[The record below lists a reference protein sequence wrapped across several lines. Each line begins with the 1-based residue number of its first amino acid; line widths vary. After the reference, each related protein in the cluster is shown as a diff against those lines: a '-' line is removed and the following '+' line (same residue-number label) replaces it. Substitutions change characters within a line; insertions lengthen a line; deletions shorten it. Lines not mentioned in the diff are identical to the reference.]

1 MNTTDE
7 TMPATGEVR
16 DEETAL
22 ALRLWIALAR
32 AHNAVAVRAQADVAR
47 HGLTVAEFGVLE
59 ALYHKGPML
68 LNEVQRRI
76 LVSSGGITY
85 LVDRLEKRGLVERRD
100 CPGDR
105 RARLAA
111 LTPEGE
117 TLVAGIFPQHAAV
130 IRDALRGLTA
140 DEQREATRLLRALQA
155 GAEVQGS
162 TPEGS

>member
-1 MNTTDE
+1 MNTPDE
-7 TMPATGEVR
+7 TQGHPAAVR
-16 DEETAL
+16 DEETAQ
-22 ALRLWIALAR
+22 ALRTWIALAR
-32 AHNAVAVRAQADVAR
+32 AYNAREQVTTRDVAP
-47 HGLTVAEFGVLE
+47 HGLTAAEFAVLE

-111 LTPEGE
+111 LTPDGE
-117 TLVAGIFPQHAAV
+117 ALLGGIFPEHAEA
-130 IRDALRGLTA
+130 IRQALSGLDAEEKKEMA
-140 DEQREATRLLRALQA
+140 RLARNLQA
-155 GAEVQGS
+155 TAKAAAEG
-162 TPEGS
+162 